1 MSLILPSSSAPRPSG
16 HAAAPASA
24 RHDAAPENAA
34 GSFGEALSRSLEPAT
49 QVSRKGGDK
58 ATAAR
63 RPADKPKSGA
73 EEVLNALALAF
84 VPLQTRSAPAA
95 PGEALAPAKATT
107 AAPALTAAVAA
118 TATAGTAPAARAP
131 AQTLFDAGMA
141 ASTVLPALKPVV
153 MANEPVTADLSTDTA
168 RQAALAAALEPA
180 SPSIVAPATGLTPL
194 QKVQPAAA
202 DPTAIVLAPGVIA
215 KQSAAAE
222 SDFLDQSAQRDD
234 QPAIDLAGLRKSATE
249 PRAVDAGPVIQTAAD
264 LASPDT
270 GAAML
275 GQAQATVASA
285 RPAEFS
291 ATPSLAPG
299 VGSPEWGKA
308 LGQQVIHLSQTGPQ
322 VAELQ
327 LNPPGLGPLKVT
339 LSMNDQQM
347 QATFVSAH
355 ASVRVAI
362 EAALPQLRSTLAD
375 SGISL
380 GDTSVSS
387 GNQQQTAFNERPGEQ
402 PSPRSDRNQR
412 APDLPAVAARHA
424 DEPTRLHRVGRVG
437 NAGGVDTYA

>member
-1 MSLILPSSSAPRPSG
+1 M
-16 HAAAPASA
+16 
-24 RHDAAPENAA
+24 
-34 GSFGEALSRSLEPAT
+34 
-49 QVSRKGGDK
+49 V
-58 ATAAR
+58 
-63 RPADKPKSGA
+63 
-73 EEVLNALALAF
+73 
-84 VPLQTRSAPAA
+84 
-95 PGEALAPAKATT
+95 
-107 AAPALTAAVAA
+107 
-118 TATAGTAPAARAP
+118 
-131 AQTLFDAGMA
+131 

-153 MANEPVTADLSTDTA
+153 MANEPVTADVSTDTA

-180 SPSIVAPATGLTPL
+180 SPSVVAPASGLTLL
-194 QKVQPAAA
+194 QKAQPAAA
-202 DPTAIVLAPGVIA
+202 DPTAIVLTPGVIA

-222 SDFLDQSAQRDD
+222 SGFRDQSAQRDD
-234 QPAIDLAGLRKSATE
+234 QPAIAPAGLRRPVTE
-249 PRAVDAGPVIQTAAD
+249 PRAGSDTPAVTASSSEVAD
-264 LASPDT
+264 GSAS

-285 RPAEFS
+285 RPAEFA

-355 ASVRVAI
+355 ESVRVAI

-380 GDTSVSS
+380 GNTSVSS

-424 DEPTRLHRVGRVG
+424 DEPTRFNRDGRVG
-437 NAGGVDTYA
+437 SGSGVDTYA